1 MCNLNS
7 KQMKREQNRNCLI
20 GTEDTVVIARG
31 KGNRELLEMVE
42 KNHKIPPPMQDE
54 ARFPCSASRA
64 ISSSL
69 SQLERR
75 LVFLYATPEDTRD
88 TRRNSRET
96 LSFPPQLERA
106 SCSIPHLKMRANSP
120 ALTREESQLSPQS
133 SKGSLSHLLQLERNP
148 KIPAT
153 S

>member
-1 MCNLNS
+1 MHPQVS
-7 KQMKREQNRNCLI
+7 VQDFPEATREVPCGPYRHPRRTPSFPLQL
-20 GTEDTVVIARG
+20 
-31 KGNRELLEMVE
+31 E
-42 KNHKIPPPMQDE
+42 KNHKIPAPMQDE
-54 ARFPCSASRA
+54 ARFPCSTSRA

-96 LSFPPQLERA
+96 LSFLPQLKRA

-120 ALTREESQLSPQS
+120 ALTQEESQLSPQS